1 MAELFLLAAS
11 VIAAIYFT
19 RQAIV
24 SFLEFDEALEKPY
37 REMEEALRKAKESRQ

>member
-1 MAELFLLAAS
+1 MAELFLLSAA

-24 SFLEFDEALEKPY
+24 KTLEANANE
-37 REMEEALRKAKESRQ
+37 